1 MDYGGWI
8 NGGFL
13 DYCIDYSGLLWHYG
27 DWMGWMGC
35 SYATDGWPE
44 IGPKPLGPRQRPAPK
59 PPRYSWRVAGNG
71 RWLFFWCWSVE
82 LCWTIC
88 RNLDKKLLQP
98 RHSHSLNLMSVIWL
112 TCHRWKIWKG
122 KKRSIGLI
130 QITNGNRLLNRLVGI
145 FQMIRI
151 WFKWLQLHS
160 TSLFSWFFSWFF
172 SSFLKLWW
180 LFARGESVTFP
191 CARKF

>member
-1 MDYGGWI
+1 MALWWLWLDGMDGM
-8 NGGFL
+8 FL
-13 DYCIDYSGLLWHYG
+13 CNWWVAG
-27 DWMGWMGC
+27 DWAQT
-35 SYATDGWPE
+35 SRAA
-44 IGPKPLGPRQRPAPK
+44 PAPCAK
-59 PPRYSWRVAGNG
+59 ATAVLMAG
-71 RWLFFWCWSVE
+71 RWKWSLTFFWCWSVE